1 MEKFLGSDNID
12 HGHGHGKWASDGYE
26 MTIGD
31 YMADKLNETDG
42 AQDKANAYFNALLK
56 SGLMAEEA
64 TWVAGS
70 DADTGTAC
78 GGICMDERQTERE
91 SGKLIKNKKRI
102 KLIVRNEYFLS
113 LEKQGKLRL

>member
-1 MEKFLGSDNID
+1 
-12 HGHGHGKWASDGYE
+12 
-26 MTIGD
+26 
-31 YMADKLNETDG
+31 
-42 AQDKANAYFNALLK
+42 
-56 SGLMAEEA
+56 MAEEA

-113 LEKQGKLRL
+113 LEK